1 MRVILDLKIKI
12 IDLKIL
18 QAIASAIANTVYKK
32 DLSENNILPV
42 LGNRKILK
50 NIIKNPDKSIYTLK
64 ITILNLNMLEIKSKK
79 DFTQVFL

>member
-1 MRVILDLKIKI
+1 M
-12 IDLKIL
+12 KIL